1 VTVVGLGGVGMAA
14 LAVAAALGHPVV
26 GVDPVP
32 QKRFTALRLGAGAV
46 YEPAAAIEQGGR
58 AAVVVEAAGS
68 ISAFETAVALTAP
81 GGTTVTVGLP
91 PPQAMA
97 QISPLTLTAEAR
109 TIVGSYLGS
118 AVPERDIPRYVGL
131 WRAGKLPLESLVSA
145 RIALDDLGAAMDR
158 LASGQVLRQLVT
170 FGDRRVSEPS
180 SSPAVER
187 TRS

>member
-1 VTVVGLGGVGMAA
+1 MA
-14 LAVAAALGHPVV
+14 
-26 GVDPVP
+26 
-32 QKRFTALRLGAGAV
+32 R
-46 YEPAAAIEQGGR
+46 
-58 AAVVVEAAGS
+58 
-68 ISAFETAVALTAP
+68 
-81 GGTTVTVGLP
+81 
-91 PPQAMA
+91 
-97 QISPLTLTAEAR
+97 ISPLTLTAEAR